1 MFHEDPVATD
11 APSDLRSDVLYYLLN
26 FERALA
32 WLAERYDD
40 LLDAHE
46 HGFLLDFAALP
57 QPSRALLVRMLM
69 RKGTLFRSSRL
80 SYDEIGCPLQAVAPL
95 AVLGWV
101 DTEPGLTLDDLF
113 VLTTRP
119 ELLLIFADA
128 I

>member
-1 MFHEDPVATD
+1 MPTD

-46 HGFLLDFAALP
+46 HGFLRDFAALP

-69 RKGTLFRSSRL
+69 RKGTLFRARANVT
-80 SYDEIGCPLQAVAPL
+80 GAPVTGAPL
-95 AVLGWV
+95 ASVS
-101 DTEPGLTLDDLF
+101 
-113 VLTTRP
+113 
-119 ELLLIFADA
+119 
-128 I
+128 